1 MAGAD
6 RKGDLKALT
15 LLRAFLSLKKEKGKR
30 RCSGIVEGLNY

>member
-15 LLRAFLSLKKEKGKR
+15 LLRAFLSLKKERGKGGVQEWWK
-30 RCSGIVEGLNY
+30 G